1 MIRYSGLHPV
11 CLCLIQRTCKLEIKK
26 SKKSTK
32 VIQKM
37 TQLFSSFTKLFT
49 TTKYSRFRTKF
60 TKYLASKKF
69 RQVVLPISIIICT
82 IIYIISIKLS
92 HEKRLKAAEV
102 SLEIQHVLGTR
113 LTAVRLKPDQNTTRL
128 QPTFDCEVHILS
140 FIR

>member
-1 MIRYSGLHPV
+1 
-11 CLCLIQRTCKLEIKK
+11 
-26 SKKSTK
+26 
-32 VIQKM
+32 M